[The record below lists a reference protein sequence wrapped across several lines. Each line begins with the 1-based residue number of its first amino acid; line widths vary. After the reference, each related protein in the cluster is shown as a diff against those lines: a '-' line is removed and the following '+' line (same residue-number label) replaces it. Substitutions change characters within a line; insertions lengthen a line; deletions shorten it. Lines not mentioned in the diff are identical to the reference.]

1 MVLDRYI
8 GRSLFANCMLALF
21 VLLAIFSFFG
31 FVDQLGDTGVGT
43 YGVYEAFKYVL
54 LTMPRLGIELLP
66 IAAVVAGMT
75 TLGMLANSSELAV
88 MRTSGMSRLHLSW
101 ALIKAGIIIIVLGVL
116 VSEFI
121 APASEKAAQELRSV
135 ATTSKI
141 SMQTRHG
148 LWSRDG
154 NSFINIKTI
163 LPDDRLQDI
172 TVYEFDNNRELQA
185 TIKAKEATY
194 AGNKWILTD
203 IQKFDVSPA
212 RITQSS
218 YEKAE
223 WNVLLN
229 PELIEQVTVRPQH
242 LSLYG
247 LVNYLRY
254 LRANNQGTALYEQA
268 FWSKLISPF
277 SILAMILLALTVVS
291 SEGRSVSIGQR
302 VFFGALLGILFHLF
316 NQVTSHLGIVYGLNT
331 LISVSMPTILVLAYV
346 VYAIRKQP

>member
-8 GRSLFANCMLALF
+8 GRNLFANCLTSLF
-21 VLLAIFSFFG
+21 VLIAIFTFFA
-31 FVDQLGDTGVGT
+31 FVDQLGDTGVGE
-43 YGVYEAFKYVL
+43 YGVYEAFKYVM

-66 IAAVVAGMT
+66 IAAVIAGMT
-75 TLGMLANSSELAV
+75 TLGMLANSSELVV

-101 ALIKAGIIIIVLGVL
+101 ALIKAGIIIIALGML
-116 VSEFI
+116 VSEFV
-121 APASEKAAQELRSV
+121 APKSEKAAQELRSV
-135 ATTSKI
+135 AKTSEI

-154 NSFINIKTI
+154 NSFINIKTV

-172 TVYEFDNNRELQA
+172 TIYEFDNNRELRA
-185 TIKAKEATY
+185 TIKAKQATY
-194 AGNKWILTD
+194 NGGRWILSD
-203 IQKFDVSPA
+203 IQKTDVSTTG
-212 RITQSS
+212 IESSS

-229 PELIEQVTVRPQH
+229 PEVIEQVTVRPQH

-247 LVNYLRY
+247 LVSYMRY
-254 LRANNQGTALYEQA
+254 LRTNNQSTALYEQA

-277 SILAMILLALTVVS
+277 SILAMILLALTVVR

-302 VFFGALLGILFHLF
+302 VFFGALLGILFHLL
-316 NQVTSHLGIVYGLNT
+316 NQVTSHMGIVYGLNAM
-331 LISVSMPTILVLAYV
+331 LSVSLPTFFVLAYV
-346 VYAIRKQP
+346 IYAIRKQP